1 MSGHMLKIILTGPE
15 STGKTTLAKQLAATF
30 ETDWLTEFA
39 RKYIEQLDR
48 PYIFDDLKNIA
59 VGQID
64 SEAVFSAKAEKA
76 GHELVF
82 FDTDLITIK
91 IWSEDKFGKTDEWI
105 LNEIKNRAY
114 DFYLLC
120 KPDLEW
126 VYDSQREDADRLD
139 EIFEIYRKELIA
151 LKKPFAIIEGQ
162 GNKRFEKAIRAVLE
176 F

>member
-1 MSGHMLKIILTGPE
+1 MLKIILTGPE
-15 STGKTTLAKQLAATF
+15 STGKTTLAKQLAKAF
-30 ETDWLTEFA
+30 EADWLGEFA
-39 RKYIEQLDR
+39 REYIGQLNR

-64 SEAVFSAKAEKA
+64 SEDKFSAKAEKSK
-76 GHELVF
+76 HELVF

-105 LNEIKNRAY
+105 LNEIKNRTY

-126 VYDSQREDADRLD
+126 ECDSQREDADRLD
-139 EIFEIYRKELIA
+139 ELFEIYRKELFA
-151 LKKPFAIIEGQ
+151 LKKPFAIIDGR
-162 GNKRFEKAIRAVLE
+162 GNLRLEKAIRAVLE